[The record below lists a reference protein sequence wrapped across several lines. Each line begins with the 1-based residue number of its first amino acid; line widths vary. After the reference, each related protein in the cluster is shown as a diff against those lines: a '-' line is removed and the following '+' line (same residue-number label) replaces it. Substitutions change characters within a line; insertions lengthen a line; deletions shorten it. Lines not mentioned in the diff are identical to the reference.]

1 MKNDYMTR
9 AKCHGSH
16 GSPLHQKV
24 AKIRKL
30 LKVFLLKASW
40 RMIKEDLVTW
50 LVLLLLGIFKRKVF
64 IVVLFCIYSA
74 DAANYITCE
83 PETTSME
90 DLTDVIW
97 QLLLMS
103 SADS

>member
-50 LVLLLLGIFKRKVF
+50 QLLLGIFKRKVF
-64 IVVLFCIYSA
+64 IVVLFCIYSV
-74 DAANYITCE
+74 DAANYIITCE